1 MSENTEEV
9 LEVQEETQ
17 EQATPENKVVE
28 EKPDTGA
35 SVADDGTIKI
45 DLGKLS
51 KPKEDAV
58 QEQSADDSD
67 AVVGES
73 EDTPD
78 GEEVVEEVRDT
89 QEEEVSTLEE
99 VIEEEVQ
106 EQVEELQEA
115 VEEEIQQAQ
124 DTGKPLPENIQKVVE
139 FMNDTGGS
147 LEDYVKL
154 NTDYSKLNEAQ
165 LIREYY
171 ETTKPHLDKEDIEVL
186 MEDFSYDEELDE
198 PKDIRKAKIAFK
210 EEAAKAKKHLESLK
224 SKYYENIKA
233 GSNLTEDQQQAVDFF
248 NRYNK
253 ENEEVTK
260 AAASQKEIF
269 LNKTSNVFNKD
280 FKGFDYSVGD
290 KKYRFKIKNTEDV
303 KATQSDINNFVK
315 KFLNDKNEMSDAK
328 GYHKS
333 LFTAMNA
340 DSIANHF
347 YEQGKADAI
356 KDSMA
361 RTKNVDMDPRR
372 GHEKVTTQNGWTVRA
387 VPSDANST
395 SSFKIKK
402 RK

>member
-89 QEEEVSTLEE
+89 QEEEVSALEE